1 VTVWKGL
8 LLVMKFPANYNYIVP
23 HDHRALVYF
32 AATGNESVLAVETVN
47 HRAIVLADTPEE
59 ILEVAKTFS
68 DEDYTAGV
76 TTWHTLCVDWRMA
89 IYNGELV
96 LIKGGLTWQ
105 ATGLTE
111 APADDAS
118 LVCDPYT
125 WAYVVQSDGAY
136 LSRNGGVVIG
146 ATPADLVVQLDNFD
160 VGTLAEVGTDV
171 IAVPLL
177 HFANVQ
183 QSVVYRG
190 QLHDVA
196 NIMMRNTA
204 FLMDLVA
211 NTHTAEDIDPEEDI
225 INKLEETE

>member
-1 VTVWKGL
+1 
-8 LLVMKFPANYNYIVP
+8 MKFPANYNYIVP

-47 HRAIVLADTPEE
+47 HRAIVL
-59 ILEVAKTFS
+59 
-68 DEDYTAGV
+68 
-76 TTWHTLCVDWRMA
+76 
-89 IYNGELV
+89 ELV

-136 LSRNGGVVIG
+136 LERNGGVVIG

-160 VGTLAEVGTDV
+160 VGTLAEAGTDV
-171 IAVPLL
+171 VAVPLL